1 MKKTTGELIE
11 RSYKEALAESTNFFG
26 IFNNLYRIL
35 KAKYN
40 EVDKEDKEIFQK
52 FLETLKFNY
61 GILDEDKEEKEY
73 ATT

>member
-1 MKKTTGELIE
+1 MTKATEELIHQ
-11 RSYKEALAESTNFFG
+11 SYEEAIEKSTTFFG

-35 KAKYN
+35 KAKDN

>member
-1 MKKTTGELIE
+1 MKKTTVELIE
-11 RSYKEALAESTNFFG
+11 RSFKEALLESTNFFG
-26 IFNNLYRIL
+26 IFSNLYRIL
-35 KAKYN
+35 KTKDN
-40 EVDKEDKEIFQK
+40 EVDKEDKENFQK

>member
-1 MKKTTGELIE
+1 MKKTTEELIE
-11 RSYKEALAESTNFFG
+11 RSYQEALAESTNFFG

-35 KAKYN
+35 KTKDN
-40 EVDKEDKEIFQK
+40 EVDKEDKENFQK

-61 GILDEDKEEKEY
+61 CILDEDKEEKEY